1 MERPKIPALCCLA
14 AGLLLLALV
23 TDGFSFEHE
32 PETRWLVFGCKL
44 IAVRLACALLTATGL
59 ALCRAET
66 GRQTVQ
72 IYGLALVITLA
83 LCAWELAAAYAAP
96 AEQTLQVDFSQ
107 FLPSFVLILMGS
119 EVICQTGTLC
129 ALLDLAALG
138 LSTLLWVSPEWLFG
152 WGVSACFFDI
162 LCVASTLF
170 LLPAVDALRRMLER
184 MPRDVN
190 RRSPKRPQK

>member
-1 MERPKIPALCCLA
+1 MERPKISVLCCLA

-23 TDGFSFEHE
+23 TDGFSFE
-32 PETRWLVFGCKL
+32 PEKRWVVFAGKL
-44 IAVRLACALLTATGL
+44 TAVRLACALLTAAGL
-59 ALCRAET
+59 ALCRAQT

-72 IYGLALVITLA
+72 LYGLAVAVTLA
-83 LCAWELAAAYAAP
+83 LCAWELAAAQAAP
-96 AEQTLQVDFSQ
+96 AEPALQVDFSQ

-138 LSTLLWVSPEWLFG
+138 LSTLLWMSPEWLFG

-170 LLPAVDALRRMLER
+170 LLPAADALRRVLER
-184 MPRDVN
+184 MPAD
-190 RRSPKRPQK
+190 PDGKKRQK

>member
-1 MERPKIPALCCLA
+1 MERPKIPVLCCLA

-44 IAVRLACALLTATGL
+44 TAVRLACGLLSAAGL
-59 ALCRAET
+59 ALCRAQT
-66 GRQTVQ
+66 GRQTAQ
-72 IYGLALVITLA
+72 LYGLAVVVTLA
-83 LCAWELAAAYAAP
+83 LCAWELAAAHAAP

-162 LCVASTLF
+162 LCAASTLF
-170 LLPAVDALRRMLER
+170 LLPAVDALRRVLER
-184 MPRDVN
+184 MPADLDGK
-190 RRSPKRPQK
+190 KRQK